1 MLAMIDQKE
10 SKPSSYKEYLSH
22 LIYYSGELTSTLL
35 NDLGNEFEFYY
46 AYDIKD
52 LDDEL
57 DTDDFDTVYKRVA
70 DGKYEE
76 ISDAEYKKAAFR
88 IYDIIPDCI
97 YDWMVDFFFYDNDD
111 VEESNQELLKEFPE
125 IKEAHMER
133 SWMNED
139 YASIRQHHL
148 FDMNDFPQL

>member
-1 MLAMIDQKE
+1 MIDQKE

-35 NDLGNEFEFYY
+35 NDLDNEFEFYY

-52 LDDEL
+52 SDEEL
-57 DTDDFDTVYKRVA
+57 DTEDFDTVYKRVA

-76 ISDAEYKKAAFR
+76 ISDAEYKKAAFQ

-97 YDWMVDFFFYDNDD
+97 YDWMVDFFFYGSDD
-111 VEESNQELLKEFPE
+111 VEESNQELLNKFPE
-125 IKEAHMER
+125 IKETHMER

-139 YASIRQHHL
+139 YTSIREHHL

>member
-1 MLAMIDQKE
+1 MIDQKE
-10 SKPSSYKEYLSH
+10 SKPNSYKEYLSY
-22 LIYYSGELTSTLL
+22 LIYYSGDLTSTLL
-35 NDLGNEFEFYY
+35 NDLDNEFEFYY

-52 LDDEL
+52 SDEEL
-57 DTDDFDTVYKRVA
+57 DTEDFDTVYKRVA

-97 YDWMVDFFFYDNDD
+97 YDWMVDFFFYGSDD
-111 VEESNQELLKEFPE
+111 VEESNQELLNKFPE

-139 YASIRQHHL
+139 YTSIREHHL